1 MKIFYIF
8 IPTFYL
14 INSIFAIEELRIDL
28 RKGIKDK
35 SILLQTKKDIQT
47 NHKFNLAT
55 PFSEEYFSLMKE
67 LFYNQIGENS
77 IIYNQLIVV
86 RPKNV
91 KIGKNVTV
99 MNGVLMM
106 SAGGI
111 TIEDNVL
118 IAANV
123 QLISN
128 NHDPYDRYVIT
139 CKPILIK
146 EGAWIGAGAT
156 LLPGVT
162 IGKNAIVGANSL
174 VSKDVPDYG
183 VAVGSPAKIIKY
195 LEKEKFEKKRAKR
208 E

>member
-1 MKIFYIF
+1 MK
-8 IPTFYL
+8 L
-14 INSIFAIEELRIDL
+14 IYVFVLIYNIINFTSALEELRIDL
-28 RKGIKDK
+28 RESAKDKEAMAQGIKDV
-35 SILLQTKKDIQT
+35 QN

-55 PFSEEYFSLMKE
+55 PFSEDYFSLMKE

-77 IIYNQLIVV
+77 IIYNQLTVV

-91 KIGKNVTV
+91 TIGKNVTV

-111 TIEDNVL
+111 TIEDNVM

-139 CKPILIK
+139 FKPILIK

-156 LLPGVT
+156 ILPGVT
-162 IGKNAIVGANSL
+162 IGKYAIIGANSL
-174 VSKDVPDYG
+174 VSKNIPDYG
-183 VAVGSPAKIIKY
+183 VAVGSPAKVIKY
-195 LEKEKFEKKRAKR
+195 LEKEKFIKN
-208 E
+208 

>member
-1 MKIFYIF
+1 MKSIYVSILIFNIF
-8 IPTFYL
+8 NFISAL
-14 INSIFAIEELRIDL
+14 EELRIDL
-28 RKGIKDK
+28 RESAKDKKIIAQGIKDV
-35 SILLQTKKDIQT
+35 QT

-77 IIYNQLIVV
+77 IIYNQLTVV

-91 KIGKNVTV
+91 TIGKNVTV

-111 TIEDNVL
+111 TIEDNVM

-156 LLPGVT
+156 ILPGVT
-162 IGKNAIVGANSL
+162 IGKYAIIGANSI
-174 VSKDVPDYG
+174 VNKNIPDYG
-183 VAVGSPAKIIKY
+183 VAVGSPAKVIKY
-195 LEKEKFEKKRAKR
+195 LEKEKFIKN
-208 E
+208 

>member
-183 VAVGSPAKIIKY
+183 VSVGSPAKVIKF
-195 LEKEKFEKKRAKR
+195 LEKEKFEK
-208 E
+208 